1 MVTVT
6 CTNNDCPNGNV
17 NYNFFSFPP
26 VVECGGCH
34 TMLQPYD
41 QRDDPPPPPE
51 PPDTINA

>member
-6 CTNNDCPNGNV
+6 CTNNDCANGNV
-17 NYNFFSFPP
+17 DYNFFGFPP